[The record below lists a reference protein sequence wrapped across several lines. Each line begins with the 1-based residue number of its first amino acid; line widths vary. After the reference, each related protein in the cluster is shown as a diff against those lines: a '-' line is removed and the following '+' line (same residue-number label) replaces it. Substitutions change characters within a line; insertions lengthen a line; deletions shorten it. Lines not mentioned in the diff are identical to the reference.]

1 MRDLNFF
8 EPYIEKRSLKF
19 DKMMLL
25 YILLMLV
32 ALSIVTYSVYN
43 QLQINTLK
51 ADVRD
56 LKVVAEN
63 PKTVEKVNEIKVLEE
78 EVNTF
83 REEVVRIKDLDA
95 TIEANDVIG
104 EELLKSLKAKMS
116 DDLFLTS
123 FSAFNREIQISGIA
137 KDRYTIAE
145 FAKGLEDIKDADE
158 IFVSS
163 ITQEEE
169 YSKFELNLT
178 LKDVMMNGEEET
190 VSQ

>member
-1 MRDLNFF
+1 MKDLNFF
-8 EPYIEKRSLKF
+8 EPYLEKRSLKF

-32 ALSIVTYSVYN
+32 ALSIITYSVYN

-51 ADVRD
+51 ADVIDR
-56 LKVVAEN
+56 KVVAEN
-63 PKTVEKVNEIKVLEE
+63 PKTVEKVNEIKALEE
-78 EVNTF
+78 ELNTF
-83 REEVVRIKDLDA
+83 REEVGRIKELDE

-104 EELLKSLKAKMS
+104 EELLRSVKSKMS
-116 DDLFLTS
+116 DDIFLTS
-123 FSAFNREIQISGIA
+123 FSAANREIQISGIA
-137 KDRYTIAE
+137 KDRYTVAE

-169 YSKFELNLT
+169 YSRFQLNLT
-178 LKDVMMNGEEET
+178 LKDVMMDGEEET
-190 VSQ
+190 VSP